1 MTGGGGKVG
10 TTWLNEGR
18 EGGGSPDASR
28 RPCLGRVGPRWGQST
43 LAPGPRSPPLPA
55 DAGRCAD
62 RAAPEQSGRTDHL
75 GTQPGA
81 ARAGQRI
88 EREIPRQAT
97 HPDPRGNRHG
107 EEGSRVGGPPAAR
120 SPCPPGRSWPL
131 PPPRGTQ
138 QAYRREVLRIR
149 VPFQASSQN
158 TSTLRNPPP
167 TRSHFSHGAAR
178 PLRMPSSCLQR
189 SLAVS
194 LATAPPL
201 TSLPSPGPSL
211 FMVSLFSHAHLHF
224 SLSPTKLVF
233 RISTRMPSM
242 PRYSPALLLRMG
254 RYTS

>member
-43 LAPGPRSPPLPA
+43 LAPGPRSPLLPA

-62 RAAPEQSGRTDHL
+62 SAAPEQSGRTDHL

-107 EEGSRVGGPPAAR
+107 EDGSPVGGPLHHADLAHPVGAGRCRPLVERSELTDEKSCASVCLSRPLPRTLRPSGIPHPCGPTSRTEPPDLLECLLPAYSAPSRCR
-120 SPCPPGRSWPL
+120 SPQHLHSHLSPHP
-131 PPPRGTQ
+131 
-138 QAYRREVLRIR
+138 VLRCSW
-149 VPFQASSQN
+149 F
-158 TSTLRNPPP
+158 
-167 TRSHFSHGAAR
+167 
-178 PLRMPSSCLQR
+178 
-189 SLAVS
+189 
-194 LATAPPL
+194 
-201 TSLPSPGPSL
+201 
-211 FMVSLFSHAHLHF
+211 LFSHAHLHF
-224 SLSPTKLVF
+224 SLSPTK
-233 RISTRMPSM
+233 
-242 PRYSPALLLRMG
+242 
-254 RYTS
+254 